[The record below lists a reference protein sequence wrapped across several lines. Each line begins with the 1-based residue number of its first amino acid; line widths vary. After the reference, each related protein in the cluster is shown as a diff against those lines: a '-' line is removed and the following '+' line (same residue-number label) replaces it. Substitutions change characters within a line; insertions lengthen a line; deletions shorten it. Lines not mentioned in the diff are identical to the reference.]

1 MGMKRKST
9 VIFAL
14 LCVLCLLP
22 MPAQSQVDEQQSEI
36 ENQSEIRNP
45 KSEISGQ
52 SEIRNPKS
60 EISEQSE
67 INDPQSKIQNPK
79 SAASA
84 FAYVGRNYIVTA
96 EPAGAY
102 GFMVNVINLTGYVI
116 VVQPQDL
123 IYRGES
129 GRHYIGQVF
138 EQDHTDTRGETQRYT
153 ASYLVK
159 EHSFAGLK
167 VTGIFH
173 EKNAI
178 EEMSIRIGA
187 RRFFM
192 QPMEKIIF
200 EQLARKIQNI
210 DLKNPDSAAELV
222 SANIQETGY
231 AKTSDGSPEWEKD
244 WEDLLTADGTNPP
257 KILERPEIEPTPAA
271 RKARVYGKVR
281 LSGIIGKNGNI
292 RDLRVI
298 RGPGRGL
305 DERAVEGVRNSWVF
319 LPATKNGEVYET
331 QISIEVDFADPD
343 GKDIP

>member
-1 MGMKRKST
+1 MRGEMKQKLV

-14 LCVLCLLP
+14 LCAVCLLP
-22 MPAQSQVDEQQSEI
+22 IPAQSQVDEQQYEI
-36 ENQSEIRNP
+36 TDPQSTIHNP
-45 KSEISGQ
+45 
-52 SEIRNPKS
+52 
-60 EISEQSE
+60 QSE
-67 INDPQSKIQNPK
+67 INENQSTIQNPK
-79 SAASA
+79 SAAASA
-84 FAYVGRNYIVTA
+84 FAYVSRNYIVTA

-102 GFMVNVINLTGYVI
+102 SFMVNVINLTGYVI

-129 GRHYIGQVF
+129 GRYYIGQVF
-138 EQDHTDTRGETQRYT
+138 EQDHKDTRGEAQRYT

-167 VTGIFH
+167 ATGVFH
-173 EKNAI
+173 EQNAI

-192 QPMEKIIF
+192 QPMEKIPF

-210 DLKNPDSAAELV
+210 DIINPDSAAELA
-222 SANIQETGY
+222 SANIQEIGRV
-231 AKTSDGSPEWEKD
+231 KTSDGSPEWEKD
-244 WEDLLTADGTNPP
+244 WEDLITADGTNPP

-292 RDLRVI
+292 RDLRVT
-298 RGPGRGL
+298 RGLGRGL

-343 GKDIP
+343 GKDIG